1 MPLSNIRKGI
11 TKVMIGQFL
20 DFISTLLTFIMSVFF
35 FVNDA
40 NFTDPT
46 TMTEMDALLNLVVIF
61 GMTALSVLL
70 FVAASVMY
78 IIGLRQAGK

>member
-35 FVNDA
+35 
-40 NFTDPT
+40 
-46 TMTEMDALLNLVVIF
+46 
-61 GMTALSVLL
+61 S
-70 FVAASVMY
+70 
-78 IIGLRQAGK
+78 